1 MIKMVMVKL
10 DVLWCYFV
18 ILWLLD
24 LRIIAEM
31 VFDERKVQTILRNN
45 QITIVIANQY
55 KVIQTMPKITYIDYN
70 HNYNQPFWLKNNR
83 YFQPK

>member
-55 KVIQTMPKITYIDYN
+55 KVIQTMPNIT
-70 HNYNQPFWLKNNR
+70 
-83 YFQPK
+83 